1 MSAEGAIGTRDTEG
15 GRPRRRGRAGSID
28 PRNTRSFPLWF
39 GLLGPPAAWG
49 LHLVLGDMIYEIGC
63 APGMRRHAIL
73 SQSLDFWALFVTSV
87 LAAVTALAGVL
98 AFRAWRELRRQR
110 DGTSLSRASAM
121 AIAGIASSLLY
132 LMIILFALLP
142 SLFLRV
148 CSPSS

>member
-1 MSAEGAIGTRDTEG
+1 MSAEGAIGRPDSEG
-15 GRPRRRGRAGSID
+15 VRRRAMD

-63 APGMRRHAIL
+63 APAMRRHAIL
-73 SQSLDFWALFVTSV
+73 GQSLDFWALLVASV
-87 LAAVTALAGVL
+87 LAVVTALAGVL
-98 AFRAWRELRRQR
+98 AFRAWRELRHQQ

-121 AIAGIASSLLY
+121 AIAGMASSSLY
-132 LMIILFALLP
+132 LLIILFALMP

-148 CSPSS
+148 CSPSP

>member
-1 MSAEGAIGTRDTEG
+1 VSAEDAIGTPGTEAG
-15 GRPRRRGRAGSID
+15 GARRRGHEGSID

-73 SQSLDFWALFVTSV
+73 GQPLDFWALLVTAV
-87 LAAVTALAGVL
+87 LAAVTALAGVM
-98 AFRAWRELRRQR
+98 AFRAWLELRKQQ

-142 SLFLRV
+142 SLFLRA
-148 CSPSS
+148 CSPSP

>member
-1 MSAEGAIGTRDTEG
+1 M
-15 GRPRRRGRAGSID
+15 D

-49 LHLVLGDMIYEIGC
+49 AHLVLGDLIYEVGC
-63 APGMRRHAIL
+63 APGMSRHAIL
-73 SQSLDFWALFVTSV
+73 GQSLDFWALLMTAV

-98 AFRAWRELRRQR
+98 AFRAWRQLRQQH
-110 DGTSLSRASAM
+110 DGTSLGRASAM

-132 LMIILFALLP
+132 LLIILFALLP

-148 CSPSS
+148 CSPSP